1 MGIELQKTGS
11 TKASKGYKEKHDLV
25 MMDGSNESHNGDQQQ
40 KEAHGNHAADDV
52 DAGDNA
58 KAFPPCCYD
67 NQQETHQLE
76 MKKTPIRN
84 VSHVT
89 LQYIR
94 LYESA
99 ILC

>member
-1 MGIELQKTGS
+1 MGEFRRAVLWALNYKETHS

-67 NQQETHQLE
+67 NQQETHQLRR
-76 MKKTPIRN
+76 KKRPIRN
-84 VSHVT
+84 MSQPYNT
-89 LQYIR
+89 
-94 LYESA
+94 
-99 ILC
+99 

>member
-52 DAGDNA
+52 DAGGLCQSLSPMLLRQSTGD
-58 KAFPPCCYD
+58 PPAED
-67 NQQETHQLE
+67 E
-76 MKKTPIRN
+76 KKTN
-84 VSHVT
+84 QKCVAT

-94 LYESA
+94 LYENA